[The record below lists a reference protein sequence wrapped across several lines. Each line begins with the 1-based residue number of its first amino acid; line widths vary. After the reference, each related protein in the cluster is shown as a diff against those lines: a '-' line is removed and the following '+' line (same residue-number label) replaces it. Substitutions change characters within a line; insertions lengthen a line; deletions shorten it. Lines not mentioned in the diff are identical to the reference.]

1 MRHLL
6 RLWSV
11 VVSLTVI
18 ENTLGAGKRN
28 VKKDLHRHMTK
39 REVAYFFGVKDHSK
53 IPEYDVAIP
62 LETEPNGRTVSRF
75 RRRKRSVA
83 RPDVLHYRLH
93 AFGRRLQL
101 KMKPNKR
108 LMAPNLVIETHHGG
122 GVVTTRP
129 VPKNK
134 FYLGKV
140 SSDPDSLV
148 ALRSNRDLTGMIR
161 TFGEVLLVQPL
172 SKHLAK
178 RVRKRSNSVP
188 HLIYKLSPS
197 KESKYGSQIEESGK
211 ERSINPRKRRSTN
224 ESSDFRYLE
233 AALIVSQQFVDK
245 YHPNKF
251 STILLVMA
259 NMVAAMFQD
268 PSIGKYPVYYVV
280 NKIFHIQNKTELG
293 FKDTDGISFKLNR
306 ISDWSRKFM
315 SKSDT
320 DPEHFDVFSY
330 ITDKTGGVSGLAQLN
345 KICKPGNG
353 NLNQDIGLQTAFA
366 VAHETGHNLNVGH
379 DSPSNCPGGPFIMS
393 PVTPSGVNASRW
405 SSCSRVKF
413 ESMLKSRTTW
423 TCLNDVP
430 FDILNYN
437 LSSLYQDKLPGEI
450 FDGNSQCE
458 MMYGDSWTISSY
470 RQGVCSKLFCL
481 KNGAELSRGAPVA
494 DGTPCGARHWCIG
507 GVCVDNGKKRMPGG
521 WSSWSLSHST
531 CTRSCGG
538 GVQYRTRSCNNPLPM
553 NDGKPC
559 EGPAKMWRI
568 CNLGLCP
575 SSSPTF
581 RAVQCSQRKPGSSPW
596 RPTGCTLYCRI
607 GRAVYPRG
615 IVEDGTRCHSDPSNL
630 DVCIEGQ
637 CRRVGCDSVLD
648 SNALVDRCG
657 ICGGDGECVKIQGSY
672 SKSHTVQGPENAD
685 LIATLPV
692 GTTDVL
698 FQITKSTQ
706 NYLGLQANNGTYL
719 VGGHMP
725 LQTQTVTSAG
735 TTITYKNEKSKPEL
749 SFAGP
754 TNAVLK
760 VVYIFNRGS
769 NVGVDY
775 RFTRPFKVGDAK
787 IQYQW
792 KTESWSACSV
802 TCGRGIRTRSMR
814 CVTSDDQSPASDKA
828 CTGVNRPAAQEQ
840 CSPKN
845 CTYEWLTTPWSDCS
859 KSCGNGKQTRSV
871 ECVMYVNPTEYV
883 LSNQCSEGNKPVVPD
898 TSKSCNSF
906 VCFPKWDTKEG
917 LDREVCGEPIDPKTL
932 SCYRINER
940 GEKTMVSPI
949 MCRFKP
955 KPTRLPCTTPSTPSS
970 PSSPRLSSTPRPSST
985 PRSRVIF
992 KKGGHAIQTKCS
1004 VLITLLVLLLHITEA
1019 TTY

>member
-18 ENTLGAGKRN
+18 ENTVGAGKRN
-28 VKKDLHRHMTK
+28 AKKDLHHHMTK

-53 IPEYDVAIP
+53 IPEYDVVIP

-93 AFGRRLQL
+93 AFGTRLQL
-101 KMKPNKR
+101 KMKRNKR
-108 LMAPNLVIETHHGG
+108 LMAPNLVVETHHGG
-122 GVVTTRP
+122 GMVTTRP

-140 SSDPDSLV
+140 SSDLDSLV
-148 ALRSNRDLTGMIR
+148 ALRSNRGLTGMIR

-178 RVRKRSNSVP
+178 RLRKRSNSVP
-188 HLIYKLSPS
+188 HLIYKLSAS
-197 KESKYGSQIEESGK
+197 KESKCGSQTEESGK
-211 ERSINPRKRRSTN
+211 ERSINPRKRRSAN

-233 AALIVSQQFVDK
+233 AALIVSQPFVDK

-280 NKIFHIQNKTELG
+280 NKIFHIQNKRELG
-293 FKDTDGISFKLNR
+293 FKDTDGISFKLNK

-330 ITDKTGGVSGLAQLN
+330 ITDKTGGVSGLAQLF
-345 KICKPGNG
+345 KMCKPGNG

-366 VAHETGHNLNVGH
+366 IAHETGHNMNVGH

-393 PVTPSGVNASRW
+393 SVTPSGVNASRW

-413 ESMLKSRTTW
+413 ESMLKSRSTW

-458 MMYGDSWTISSY
+458 MMYGDSWTISGY
-470 RQGVCSKLFCL
+470 QQ
-481 KNGAELSRGAPVA
+481 
-494 DGTPCGARHWCIG
+494 WCIG
-507 GVCVDNGKKRMPGG
+507 GVCEDNGKKRMPGG

-581 RAVQCSQRKPGSSPW
+581 RAVQCSQRKPGSIPW
-596 RPTGCTLYCRI
+596 RPTGCNLYCRI
-607 GRAVYPRG
+607 GPSVYPRG

-637 CRRVGCDSVLD
+637 CRRVGCDSVID

-657 ICGGDGECVKIQGSY
+657 ICGGDGECMAK
-672 SKSHTVQGPENAD
+672 SKEMYVLFLLSPGPENAD

-706 NYLGLQANNGTYL
+706 NYLGLQANDGTYL

-735 TTITYKNEKSKPEL
+735 TTITYKKKNNKPEL

-760 VVYIFNRGS
+760 VVLEMRRS
-769 NVGVDY
+769 NTNGGLSHG
-775 RFTRPFKVGDAK
+775 RPVLL
-787 IQYQW
+787 
-792 KTESWSACSV
+792 
-802 TCGRGIRTRSMR
+802 RIRTRSMR

-828 CTGVNRPAAQEQ
+828 CAGVNKPAAQEQ

-845 CTYEWLTTPWSDCS
+845 CTSKWLTTPWSDCS

-906 VCFPKWDTKEG
+906 VCFPEWDTKEG
-917 LDREVCGEPIDPKTL
+917 LNREDCGEPIDPKTL

-970 PSSPRLSSTPRPSST
+970 PSNPRPSST
-985 PRSRVIF
+985 PRSRVSQSTV